1 MEPIELQDI
10 PNEVFL
16 EDIQELTQAFPLEFS
31 HLFQQIKDY
40 LGIEEK
46 NIYIT
51 DFVARRVCELVH
63 APVSQAKWCVAKP
76 HTLLVPLLF
85 WLTILLLW
93 IGLMSPSCQCAIW
106 ASLAL
111 GCFSYAELRFRL
123 PIS

>member
-16 EDIQELTQAFPLEFS
+16 EDIQELTQAFPLEFP

-76 HTLLVPLLF
+76 PPYLYRFYFGLLYF
-85 WLTILLLW
+85 CY
-93 IGLMSPSCQCAIW
+93 GL
-106 ASLAL
+106 
-111 GCFSYAELRFRL
+111 G
-123 PIS
+123 